1 MKNNDV
7 HPATLV
13 AKADDFLDVATG
25 AIVPPVQPST
35 TFARDDRYEPI
46 VDGNVYARDCN
57 PTFLPAENLIAKLEG
72 GEGCA
77 LFSSGMAAVAAV
89 FYTLKTGSHAVIP
102 EAMYWGVLSWVTTY
116 CQRVGITLSVYD
128 PASIESLR
136 AALDEQD
143 NTDLIW
149 VETPSNPLMK
159 VTDLSAAASMAKE
172 FGALMVVDN
181 TTATPVFTQPLK
193 HGADIV
199 MHSATKSLNGHSD
212 VLAGALVTAD
222 ANSAAWQAILQERH
236 GAGALPGTFE
246 AWLLLRGLRTLYLRV
261 ERAATTTQWLA
272 EQLSAHPA
280 VSCVRY
286 PGLPDDPGHAI
297 AKKQMH
303 GGFGSLL
310 SFDVKGGRD
319 EALALAGKLQ
329 LIVSA
334 TSLGGVETLI
344 EHRHSVEPPE
354 TCVPDNLLRLAVG
367 IEAPEDLWSD
377 LETGLDLL
385 LHRR

>member
-1 MKNNDV
+1 MNKNKV
-7 HPATLV
+7 HPATLL
-13 AKADDFLDVATG
+13 AKADDFLDAATG
-25 AIVPPVQPST
+25 AIVPPMHPST

-102 EAMYWGVLSWVTTY
+102 ESMYWGVLSWVITY
-116 CQRVGITLSVYD
+116 CKRVGINLSTYD
-128 PASIESLR
+128 PASIESLKVAVEGR
-136 AALDEQD
+136 DST
-143 NTDLIW
+143 NLIW

-159 VTDLSAAASMAKE
+159 ITDLSAAAAVANQI
-172 FGALMVVDN
+172 GALMVVDN
-181 TTATPVFTQPLK
+181 TAATPVFTQPLK
-193 HGADIV
+193 HGAHIV

-222 ANSAAWQAILQERH
+222 AGSTAWQAILHERH

-261 ERAATTTQWLA
+261 ERAAATTQWLA
-272 EQLSAHPA
+272 EQLDAHPA
-280 VSCVRY
+280 VSRVRY
-286 PGLPDDPGHAI
+286 PGLPNDPGHTI
-297 AKKQMH
+297 AKKQMR

-319 EALALAGKLQ
+319 DALALAGNLQ
-329 LIVSA
+329 LIARA

-354 TCVPDNLLRLAVG
+354 TRLPETLLRLAVG
-367 IEAPEDLWSD
+367 IEAPEDLWDD
-377 LETGLDLL
+377 LKSALDLTIE
-385 LHRR
+385 

>member
-1 MKNNDV
+1 MSKKNI

-13 AKADDFLDVATG
+13 AKADDFLDTSTG
-25 AIVPPVQPST
+25 AIVPPMQPST
-35 TFARDDRYEPI
+35 TFARDDRYEP
-46 VDGNVYARDCN
+46 VVAGNVYTRDCN

-72 GEGCA
+72 GEDCA

-102 EAMYWGVLSWVTTY
+102 ESMYWGVLSWVTTY
-116 CQRVGITLSVYD
+116 CQRVGITLSNYD
-128 PASIESLR
+128 PASIESLK
-136 AALDEQD
+136 AAVEKR
-143 NTDLIW
+143 NSTELIW

-159 VTDLSAAASMAKE
+159 VTDLNAAASVANE
-172 FGALMVVDN
+172 IGALMVVDN
-181 TTATPVFTQPLK
+181 TAATPVFTQPLR
-193 HGADIV
+193 HGAHIV

-222 ANSAAWQAILQERH
+222 VNSTAWQAILAERH

-246 AWLLLRGLRTLYLRV
+246 AWMLLRGLRTLYLRV

-272 EQLSAHPA
+272 EQLDEHPA
-280 VSCVRY
+280 VACVRY
-286 PGLPDDPGHAI
+286 PGLLNDPGHSI
-297 AKKQMH
+297 AKTQMQ

-310 SFDVKGGRD
+310 SFDVKGGKA
-319 EALALAGKLQ
+319 EALAVAGKLQ
-329 LIVSA
+329 LIISA

-354 TCVPDNLLRLAVG
+354 TRLPENLLRLAVG

-377 LETGLDLL
+377 LKSALDLV
-385 LHRR
+385 RPVS